1 MKCIFHVLSHGHSV
15 LKFKSFYELFKS
27 LNIPNNPSMH
37 WSNNVGWTFVEF
49 MHMQVQE
56 AIVKAIQITQF
67 IAMSCDEITTIDN
80 GSWICIHAYVI

>member
-1 MKCIFHVLSHGHSV
+1 
-15 LKFKSFYELFKS
+15 
-27 LNIPNNPSMH
+27 MH

-80 GSWICIHAYVI
+80 GSWICIHTYVI